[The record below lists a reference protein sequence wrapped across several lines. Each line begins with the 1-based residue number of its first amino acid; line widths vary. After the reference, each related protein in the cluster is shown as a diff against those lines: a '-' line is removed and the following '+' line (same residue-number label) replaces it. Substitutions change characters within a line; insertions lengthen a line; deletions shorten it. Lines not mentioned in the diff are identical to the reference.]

1 MSTALPGVRNALRTV
16 VLQGEGLM
24 HLYGRRIGLQSID
37 FRVESPGVIAV
48 TGMNGSGQSTLL
60 RTIAGLL
67 RPSSGTL
74 RVSVEG
80 RTLDADSRRSQ
91 IGLASPELS
100 FYEEFSAAENLRFA
114 AEVRG
119 LPDPK
124 AAVHDALA
132 EVGLGERAE
141 DMVSGFSSGMKQ
153 RLRLAFAVLH
163 RPALL
168 LLDEPG
174 SHLDDAGR
182 EVVRSLVERWRSN
195 ALVLVA
201 TNDPE
206 EMKLATGRIELR
218 GRRLGD
224 TA

>member
-1 MSTALPGVRNALRTV
+1 MTGAAVGVRPVMLEAKGVT
-16 VLQGEGLM
+16 

-37 FRVESPGVIAV
+37 FRVESPGVYAV
-48 TGMNGSGQSTLL
+48 TGPNGSGKSTLL
-60 RTIAGLL
+60 RTIVGLL
-67 RPSSGTL
+67 RPTSGTL
-74 RVSVEG
+74 SVQVDG
-80 RTLDADSRRSQ
+80 RPLDGDSRRAR

-132 EVGLGERAE
+132 EVGLSERAQ

-182 EVVRSLVERWRSN
+182 SIVRSVVERWRGN

>member
-1 MSTALPGVRNALRTV
+1 MSATATDVRSV
-16 VLQGEGLM
+16 VLEAQGVT
-24 HLYGRRIGLQSID
+24 HRYGRRIGLPPVD
-37 FRVESPGVIAV
+37 FKVESPGAIAV
-48 TGMNGSGQSTLL
+48 TGPNGSGKSTLL
-60 RTIAGLL
+60 RTIIGLL
-67 RPSSGTL
+67 RPTAGTL
-74 RVSVEG
+74 QVLVEG
-80 RTLDADSRRSQ
+80 KALDGDSRRSQ

-100 FYEEFSAAENLRFA
+100 FYEEFSAAENLRFV

-119 LPDPK
+119 LPDPR
-124 AAVHDALA
+124 AAIHDALA
-132 EVGLGERAE
+132 EVGLAERAH

-163 RPALL
+163 RPAML

-182 EVVRSLVERWRSN
+182 EVVRSLVERWRRN

-206 EMKLATGRIELR
+206 EMKLAAGRIELH